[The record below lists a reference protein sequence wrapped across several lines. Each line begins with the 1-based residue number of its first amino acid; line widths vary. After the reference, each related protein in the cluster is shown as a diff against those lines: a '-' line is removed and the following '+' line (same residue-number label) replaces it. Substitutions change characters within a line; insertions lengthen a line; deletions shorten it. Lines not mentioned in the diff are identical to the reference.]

1 MGQYFD
7 NIEAFEGF
15 FVYFFYMHIKT
26 QRTIKSYAEKNR
38 VFGARNVFIKEIE
51 IEVEVWQLPK
61 ILREYAVVAFC
72 CTYAHFPFAK
82 PFFNFSEVSINFFTI
97 FFIPFLKMKKVTKS
111 SAYRLE

>member
-26 QRTIKSYAEKNR
+26 QRAIKSYAEKNR

-51 IEVEVWQLPK
+51 IEVEVWQFFSLL
-61 ILREYAVVAFC
+61 ILILFYLTV
-72 CTYAHFPFAK
+72 Y
-82 PFFNFSEVSINFFTI
+82 SINSLYSHAYISFFLSYRSLI
-97 FFIPFLKMKKVTKS
+97 DREKMCE
-111 SAYRLE
+111 L